1 MPDSGRYF
9 DAVVVGSGPNGLA
22 AAIRLA
28 LEDLSV
34 LVVEAEETIGG
45 GTRTKELIS
54 PGYYHDVCSAIH
66 PMAISSPFLR
76 KLPLSEFG
84 LKWIQPQYPLAH
96 PLDNGR
102 AVIMHRSLDDTA
114 ASLGPDGKV
123 YRRLIQPLSDNWET
137 LTKDLLAPLQIPG
150 NPFKMARFGLKA
162 LQPAERLTRQ
172 FSTED
177 AKALFG
183 GIAAHS
189 IMALDKPVTSAI
201 GLVLGAAGHAAGW
214 PLPEGGSQMITRSMA
229 LYFESLGGVIETGFR
244 VETLD
249 QLPSSK
255 AVLFDLT
262 PRQVLAIAG
271 DRFTPRYRQLLEKF
285 RYGAGVFKI
294 DYILKGPVPW
304 ADPRCGQAGTIH
316 LGGTFGEIAAAEK
329 EMSRGIHS
337 ARPYVL
343 VAQQSMFDPTR
354 TPDLKHT
361 LWAYCHVPNGS
372 ARDMTMAIE
381 NQIERFAPGFRDVVE
396 ARATMNAPQF
406 EEYNANYI
414 GGDINGGVQDIW
426 QLFSRPVSIR
436 SSPFRLKSLF
446 SPYST
451 PAAGI
456 YFCSSSAPP
465 GGGVHGMCG
474 YHAAEA
480 ALSREFGRPGKERR
494 FKM

>member
-1 MPDSGRYF
+1 MADSGSYY

-28 LEDLSV
+28 LEGLSV
-34 LVVEAEETIGG
+34 KVVEAEETIGG
-45 GTRTKELIS
+45 GTRTKELIKQ
-54 PGYYHDVCSAIH
+54 GYYHDVCSAIH

-76 KLPLSEFG
+76 TLPLETFG
-84 LKWIQPQYPLAH
+84 LKWIQPEYPLAH
-96 PLDNGR
+96 PLDDGR
-102 AVIMHRSLDDTA
+102 AVIMHRSIDETS
-114 ASLGPDGKV
+114 ASLGADERV
-123 YRRLIQPLSDNWET
+123 YRRLLEPLVKNWEE
-137 LTKDLLAPLQIPG
+137 LTKDLLAPLQIPS
-150 NPFKMARFGLKA
+150 NPVRMACFGLKA
-162 LQPAERLTRQ
+162 LQPAGRLVRKFATD
-172 FSTED
+172 D

-189 IMALDKPVTSAI
+189 IMDLDKPVTSAI

-229 LYFESLGGVIETGFR
+229 SYFRSLGGEIETGFQ
-244 VETLD
+244 VQSLD
-249 QLPSSK
+249 QLNPSK

-262 PRQVLAIAG
+262 PKQVLSIVG
-271 DRFTPRYRQLLEKF
+271 DRFPPGYRKLLEKF

-304 ADPRCGQAGTIH
+304 ADPRCGRAGTVH

-329 EMSRGIHS
+329 EMSRGGHP

-354 TPDLKHT
+354 TPDMKHT

-372 ARDMTMAIE
+372 ARDMTAEIE

-396 ARATMNAPQF
+396 EKVTMNAPQF

-414 GGDINGGVQDIW
+414 GGDINGGIQDIW
-426 QLFSRPVSIR
+426 QLFSRPVSI
-436 SSPFRLKSLF
+436 SSAPFRIKSLI

-451 PAAGI
+451 PAAGL
-456 YFCSSSAPP
+456 YFCSSSSPP

-474 YHAAEA
+474 YHAAESV
-480 ALSREFGRPGKERR
+480 LSREFGLSVKNH
-494 FKM
+494 